1 MFQEIK
7 LIKTLYN
14 IFLNQ
19 PVDVGR
25 IQRQGLLSM
34 KIAQTFALRPDVL
47 SLERC
52 QELSELFSNT
62 KPVDKETFK
71 DLLAKSVNS
80 GWHNSFEHI
89 SDVSLASASI
99 GQVHEAT
106 LKTGEQVVIKLV
118 RDDWERAFKRDILAA
133 ERILK
138 SILFIRPQLQQV
150 ADPLGALKVIEL
162 NTLAELDLNNEI
174 DGQASLI
181 AEAKVLN
188 QQVNLDHV
196 AFPHIYQDLSNT
208 RVMVSEKIEG
218 MTIEQLI
225 RSDKLE
231 YEDML
236 RVFQA
241 VGSFIFG
248 AGVFHGD
255 PHSGNIML
263 GKNKIWFLDTG
274 VIGRVDKIVSNGLLK
289 FFDSITQYDY
299 EKAVN
304 SLAGMSSI
312 AIDTIELKNRL
323 EQIYFGFETATAEEA
338 SFTQKMMETIKAAV
352 NAGMSFPKGMY
363 PIIKSMMYL
372 DGMVLRSYPRAN
384 LMQDIRPFIKEFI
397 KLDGESNL
405 S

>member
-1 MFQEIK
+1 LIQEIK

-14 IFLNQ
+14 IFFHH
-19 PVDVGR
+19 PVDADR

-34 KIAQTFALRPDVL
+34 KVAQTFALRPDVL
-47 SLERC
+47 PFERC
-52 QELSELFSNT
+52 QELSKLFSNT
-62 KPVDKETFK
+62 KSLDKKTFK
-71 DLLAKSVNS
+71 DLLTKSVNS
-80 GWHNSFEHI
+80 GWHSSFQHI
-89 SDVSLASASI
+89 SGLPLASASI

-118 RDDWERAFKRDILAA
+118 RDDWEKSFRRDILAA

-138 SILFIRPQLQQV
+138 SILLVRPKLQQV
-150 ADPLGALKVIEL
+150 ADPLGALKAIEL
-162 NTLAELDLNNEI
+162 NTLSELDLNNEI
-174 DGQASLI
+174 EGQANLI
-181 AEAKVLN
+181 SASKILS

-196 AFPHIYQDLSNT
+196 AFPHIYKDLSNA

-218 MTIEQLI
+218 MTVEQLI
-225 RSDKLE
+225 IAGKLE

-263 GKNKIWFLDTG
+263 SKNKIWFLDTG
-274 VIGRVDKIVSNGLLK
+274 VIGRVDKIVSGGLLK
-289 FFDSITQYDY
+289 FFDSISQYDY
-299 EKAVN
+299 ENAVN
-304 SLAGMSSI
+304 SLASMSSI
-312 AIDTIELKNRL
+312 TIDTVELQKRL
-323 EQIYFGFETATAEEA
+323 ERIYYGFEIATAEEA

-372 DGMVLRSYPRAN
+372 DGMVLRSHPSAN
-384 LMQDIRPFIKEFI
+384 LMEDIKPFIKEFV
-397 KLDGESNL
+397 KLDGKSN
-405 S
+405 SR